1 MSIYNWY
8 HGTPTDSSPSPS
20 TPVAPTPDPTT
31 DPAASFSGEIN
42 GGGGRPDG
50 RPIDIHK
57 FSKGVVQKDGTYKR
71 QFTIVSDLSG
81 VKYKSLNDY
90 LKTEKLGDRSGFF
103 SSTDFSQPYDSTKA
117 RAAETV
123 MAGVGPQILVPFAG
137 AFLGD
142 SQAVMDPT
150 GMGNRYIPLGGVG
163 NTIASMAIDAEYR
176 AIYEIAQYRKN
187 AANKGKDAGFVMNV
201 GGINIYRMPGVAG
214 YRGQLDRI
222 GLDQEGARQLEI
234 YGKGIVHGQ
243 AVADALLSG
252 EGVSEEMITNIGGD
266 RVILETVN
274 GGYFLNG
281 NFHYGTGTAG
291 GGYMED
297 LDAIAMSMFSANG
310 QLKLEQ
316 AKIFASSWRAS
327 AKGMSGFSGRNATT
341 QELIDNLRSF
351 QQKASDYA
359 ASQSSDAA
367 AANASRLAQA
377 EAAVQ
382 QRRTDAIA
390 AARKSNS
397 QVYDDQEEY
406 MGLDLPGDSLGGG
419 SSGEYDDTGREIG
432 TESAFDNVD
441 DTEGLDPDDY
451 AVGGDIPEDDV
462 DALIAGNE
470 MIQSEGDES
479 GFVGRPPSEV
489 TDAESVAD
497 DKEMVA
503 KEEGMVLNAEAVKIA
518 GEQDIAAMIKE
529 ADDYLR
535 KNGEEVE
542 DTREATNIRISE
554 GEVYVSP
561 RHADVIGRARLRK
574 INDRGIP
581 KTEEKL
587 QKAAKGGSVGYATG
601 DEVQGFLDQPGE
613 IADTGDAP
621 RMKTEIPEGDLA
633 LFRGYL
639 GKKGRHVRADV
650 ENLIDNLS
658 ERGQLAL
665 LMLTETTAL
674 ADPLESME
682 AVGQVA
688 VNRMNTNDPDFD
700 DVNSI
705 VDVLKQ
711 RSTGRGTGSKMFQ
724 FDGLEPTSVKKRLTE
739 IMGGG
744 RAAIDKIY
752 SAADNVISMNPR
764 LGGDNADGREP
775 AIPLSVLYYKKP
787 GSTGGGFMDKRDY
800 MEPYTTI
807 GGHQFY
813 TVNFEF
819 PGRHSGR

>member
-1 MSIYNWY
+1 MNM
-8 HGTPTDSSPSPS
+8 
-20 TPVAPTPDPTT
+20 
-31 DPAASFSGEIN
+31 
-42 GGGGRPDG
+42 GG
-50 RPIDIHK
+50 
-57 FSKGVVQKDGTYKR
+57 
-71 QFTIVSDLSG
+71 L
-81 VKYKSLNDY
+81 
-90 LKTEKLGDRSGFF
+90 
-103 SSTDFSQPYDSTKA
+103 
-117 RAAETV
+117 
-123 MAGVGPQILVPFAG
+123 
-137 AFLGD
+137 
-142 SQAVMDPT
+142 
-150 GMGNRYIPLGGVG
+150 
-163 NTIASMAIDAEYR
+163 
-176 AIYEIAQYRKN
+176 
-187 AANKGKDAGFVMNV
+187 
-201 GGINIYRMPGVAG
+201 NIYRRPGDNHF
-214 YRGQLDRI
+214 RGQLDRV
-222 GLDQEGARQLEI
+222 GLDQQGARQLEI
-234 YGKGIVHGQ
+234 YGKGIAHGQ
-243 AVADALLSG
+243 AVANALLSG
-252 EGVSEEMITNIGGD
+252 EGVSEDMIKNIGGD

-281 NFHYGTGTAG
+281 NFHYGTGTAA

-310 QLKLEQ
+310 QLSLAQ
-316 AKIFASSWRAS
+316 AKVFASSWRAS
-327 AKGMSGFSGRNATT
+327 AKGMSGFSGRKAST
-341 QELIDNLRSF
+341 QELIDNLQSF
-351 QQKASDYA
+351 QRQASNYAAEQSSQKAA
-359 ASQSSDAA
+359 AAQDKSGSFVDNILAGKYVGGEQAREEFIQQYERGDSDAA
-367 AANASRLAQA
+367 NAALDRAAAADEAAEKQMADDLA
-377 EAAVQ
+377 EAYS
-382 QRRTDAIA
+382 DFGE
-390 AARKSNS
+390 
-397 QVYDDQEEY
+397 DDFNFGFAE
-406 MGLDLPGDSLGGG
+406 GG
-419 SSGEYDDTGREIG
+419 I
-432 TESAFDNVD
+432 V
-441 DTEGLDPDDY
+441 
-451 AVGGDIPEDDV
+451 PEDDV
-462 DALIAGNE
+462 DALIGGNE

-479 GFVGRPPSEV
+479 GFVGRPPSQV

-503 KEEGMVLNAEAVKIA
+503 KEEGMVLIAEAVKLA
-518 GEQDIAAMIKE
+518 GEQDVAAMIKE

-554 GEVYVSP
+554 GEVYISP
-561 RHADVIGRARLRK
+561 RHADVIGRSRLRK
-574 INDRGIP
+574 IHDRGIP

-658 ERGQLAL
+658 ERGRLAL

-700 DVNSI
+700 DVTSI

-711 RSTGRGTGSKMFQ
+711 RSTGRGSGSKMFQ

-744 RAAIDKIY
+744 KAAIDKIY

-787 GSTGGGFMDKRDY
+787 GSEGGGFMDKRDY

-813 TVNFEF
+813 NVNFEF

>member
-1 MSIYNWY
+1 MADDLAEAYS
-8 HGTPTDSSPSPS
+8 D
-20 TPVAPTPDPTT
+20 
-31 DPAASFSGEIN
+31 FGEDDFN
-42 GGGGRPDG
+42 
-50 RPIDIHK
+50 
-57 FSKGVVQKDGTYKR
+57 F
-71 QFTIVSDLSG
+71 
-81 VKYKSLNDY
+81 
-90 LKTEKLGDRSGFF
+90 GF
-103 SSTDFSQPYDSTKA
+103 
-117 RAAETV
+117 AE
-123 MAGVGPQILVPFAG
+123 
-137 AFLGD
+137 
-142 SQAVMDPT
+142 
-150 GMGNRYIPLGGVG
+150 
-163 NTIASMAIDAEYR
+163 
-176 AIYEIAQYRKN
+176 
-187 AANKGKDAGFVMNV
+187 
-201 GGINIYRMPGVAG
+201 GGIV
-214 YRGQLDRI
+214 
-222 GLDQEGARQLEI
+222 
-234 YGKGIVHGQ
+234 
-243 AVADALLSG
+243 
-252 EGVSEEMITNIGGD
+252 
-266 RVILETVN
+266 
-274 GGYFLNG
+274 
-281 NFHYGTGTAG
+281 
-291 GGYMED
+291 
-297 LDAIAMSMFSANG
+297 
-310 QLKLEQ
+310 
-316 AKIFASSWRAS
+316 
-327 AKGMSGFSGRNATT
+327 
-341 QELIDNLRSF
+341 
-351 QQKASDYA
+351 
-359 ASQSSDAA
+359 
-367 AANASRLAQA
+367 
-377 EAAVQ
+377 
-382 QRRTDAIA
+382 
-390 AARKSNS
+390 
-397 QVYDDQEEY
+397 
-406 MGLDLPGDSLGGG
+406 
-419 SSGEYDDTGREIG
+419 
-432 TESAFDNVD
+432 
-441 DTEGLDPDDY
+441 
-451 AVGGDIPEDDV
+451 PEDDV
-462 DALIAGNE
+462 DALIGGNE

-479 GFVGRPPSEV
+479 GFVGRPPSQV

-503 KEEGMVLNAEAVKIA
+503 KEEGMVLNAEAVKLA
-518 GEQDIAAMIKE
+518 GEQDVAAMIKE

-554 GEVYVSP
+554 GEVYISP
-561 RHADVIGRARLRK
+561 RHADVIGRSRLRK

-621 RMKTEIPEGDLA
+621 RMKAEIPEGDIA

-658 ERGQLAL
+658 ERGRLAL

-700 DVNSI
+700 DVTSI

-711 RSTGRGTGSKMFQ
+711 RSTGRGSGSKMFQ

-744 RAAIDKIY
+744 KAAIDKIY

-787 GSTGGGFMDKRDY
+787 GSEGGGFMDKRDY

-813 TVNFEF
+813 NVNFEF